1 MPPQHARSKHIVVIG
16 GSVAGLGVALALSN
30 RGHRVTILEAD
41 ATPLPESHTEAFA
54 TWNRQGAPQTGH
66 SHALLARLRN
76 LIRDHA
82 PGLLDELEACGAEQL
97 RFTDRAR
104 QLFDDPP
111 LEPEDDDIVALA
123 CRRVTFEWVLR
134 RHVIAT
140 DRVELRDGA
149 RVLGLES
156 RRDAGAR
163 PPTVTGVR
171 VDLGRGGGET
181 RIEADVVVDASG
193 RRSALRRWLP
203 EIGTAPVREA
213 SSPCGIFYTSRFYHL
228 RDGIERPPLDGGIV
242 GVDLGYLKVGLF
254 AGDSRV
260 FSITLAASPTDDDM
274 RGVLHRPA
282 FESAVA
288 AIPLTAEWT
297 APDVAEPVSDVHGMA
312 NLNNVRRYF
321 VEDGEPL
328 ALGVLPVGD
337 SVVHTNPIVGRGCSL
352 AWTSAFALADC
363 LEEHPDDLRAL
374 ALAYETHL
382 ERDIVPWYE
391 LQVDQ
396 DADAIEI
403 AEAQRRGE
411 DPYATQREDG
421 SGNPKGFIRSLM
433 RDGLGPALEE
443 DFRLLRHFMRTLHL
457 LDRPGAMMKNPE
469 VMQSLLAS
477 YERRHERPK
486 RVLGPSRDEMLAHF
500 AARAA

>member
-1 MPPQHARSKHIVVIG
+1 MSSPNARAKHVVVIG

-30 RGHRVTILEAD
+30 RGHRVTVLEAD
-41 ATPLPESHTEAFA
+41 ATPLPASHREAFA

-82 PGLLDELEACGAEQL
+82 PTLLDELEACGAEQL
-97 RFTDRAR
+97 RFTERAR

-111 LEPEDDDIVALA
+111 LEAGDEDIVALA

-140 DRVELRDGA
+140 RRVRFQDGA

-156 RRDAGAR
+156 RRSRGAR
-163 PPTVTGVR
+163 QPTVTGVR
-171 VDLGRGGGET
+171 VDLGRDGVE
-181 RIEADVVVDASG
+181 RIDADLVVDASG

-203 EIGTAPVREA
+203 EIGTPPVREA

-228 RDGIERPPLDGGIV
+228 LDGVTRPPIDGGIV
-242 GVDLGYLKVGLF
+242 GLDLGYLKVGLF

-260 FSITLAASPTDDDM
+260 FSITLAASPDDDDM

-297 APDVAEPVSDVHGMA
+297 APDVAAPVSDVHGMA
-312 NLNNVRRYF
+312 NLNNTRRFF
-321 VEDGEPL
+321 VEQGEPL

-337 SVVHTNPIVGRGCSL
+337 SVIHTNPIVGRGCSL

-363 LEEHPDDLRAL
+363 LEAHPDDLHAL
-374 ALAYETHL
+374 ALAYEDHL
-382 ERDIVPWYE
+382 ERDIVPWYA

-411 DPYATQREDG
+411 DPYSTQREDG

-457 LDRPGAMMKNPE
+457 LDPPGAMMKHPE

-486 RVLGPSRDEMLAHF
+486 RVLGPTRAEMLERF